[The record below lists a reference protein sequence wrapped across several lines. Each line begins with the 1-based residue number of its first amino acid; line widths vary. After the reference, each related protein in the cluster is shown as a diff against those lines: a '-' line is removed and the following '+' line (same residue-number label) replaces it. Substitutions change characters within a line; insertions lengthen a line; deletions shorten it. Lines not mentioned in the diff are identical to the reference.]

1 MPALKTAA
9 VLMDLILSSFV
20 LICSAVLYEILYKD
34 VFGMDE
40 EELRSAVEVFRS
52 GSKKNRNSGPV
63 GSEDANFGCLHEKV
77 PRNPS
82 EKR

>member
-1 MPALKTAA
+1 ML
-9 VLMDLILSSFV
+9 V
-20 LICSAVLYEILYKD
+20 CSAVLYEILYKD

-52 GSKKNRNSGPV
+52 GSKKNRNSAPV

>member
-1 MPALKTAA
+1 M
-9 VLMDLILSSFV
+9 
-20 LICSAVLYEILYKD
+20 LICSAVLYEVLYKD

-40 EELRSAVEVFRS
+40 EELRSAVELFRS

-63 GSEDANFGCLHEKV
+63 GSEDANFDYLHEKLS
-77 PRNPS
+77 RKPS

>member
-20 LICSAVLYEILYKD
+20 LIYSAVLYEILYKD

-63 GSEDANFGCLHEKV
+63 GNEDANFGCLHEKV

>member
-1 MPALKTAA
+1 MGL
-9 VLMDLILSSFV
+9 VLLSFV
-20 LICSAVLYEILYKD
+20 LVCSAVLYEILYKD

-52 GSKKNRNSGPV
+52 GSKKNRSSAPV
-63 GSEDANFGCLHEKV
+63 GSEDASFGGLQEKV

>member
-20 LICSAVLYEILYKD
+20 LIYSAVLYEILYKD

>member
-1 MPALKTAA
+1 M
-9 VLMDLILSSFV
+9 

-52 GSKKNRNSGPV
+52 GSKKNRNSGSA
-63 GSEDANFGCLHEKV
+63 GIEDANFDCLREKV
-77 PRNPS
+77 SRNPS